1 MWGSGGTGRAFTEGS
16 DDDEKMRRLSAV
28 LSIVGVAFLA
38 GSRPSEAVTRHV
50 PGVIGT
56 IQAAIDSSSSG
67 DTITVAPGVYN
78 ETLVANAK
86 QLFLLGSGY
95 ETTIL
100 DAEMTGRCILFDGG
114 GEIRGFTI
122 KNGRATD
129 FGAGISITGPAV
141 RVADTHIYDCIV
153 GSFDKGV
160 GGGIYLYSLS
170 NSLIEN
176 CRFERNRAGDSG
188 GGICDRAALTV
199 IRNNVF
205 IHISCHVAGGGLE
218 TLVGY
223 VYNNLFLGNTSDS
236 FGGGIYGG
244 GIEIY
249 NNTLI
254 DNGHNNPFNQGAGM
268 HIGQDSPTVRNNLVV
283 GSHGPEGANSGVGIK
298 CSSGGSGVTL
308 SCNNSWANDGADFV
322 VSGSCDAVNNISLD
336 PLFCNRSGGDFGL
349 SKNSPCANYPACGL
363 IGAYPITC
371 SIGVLVLKSTWSQIK
386 ALGLGRHP

>member
-1 MWGSGGTGRAFTEGS
+1 M
-16 DDDEKMRRLSAV
+16 MRRFFAI
-28 LSIVGVAFLA
+28 LSIVCAELLTE
-38 GSRPSEAVTRHV
+38 SHPSGATTRHV
-50 PGVIGT
+50 PKIFGT
-56 IQAAIDSSSSG
+56 IQAAIDSSSTG
-67 DTITVAPGVYN
+67 DTILVAPGTYN

-86 QLFLLGSGY
+86 QLFLFGSGY
-95 ETTIL
+95 DNTVL
-100 DAEMTGRCILFDGG
+100 DAQMSGRCILFDGG

-153 GSFDKGV
+153 GSFDRGD

-205 IHISCHVAGGGLE
+205 VQNSCHVAGGGLE

-223 VYNNLFLGNTSDS
+223 VYNNVFLGNTSDS

-268 HIGQDSPTVRNNLVV
+268 HIGKDSPLVRNNLVV

-308 SCNNSWANDGADFV
+308 SCNNSWANDGPDIL
-322 VSGSCDAVNNISLD
+322 VSGFCDYANNISLD

-349 SKNSPCANYPACGL
+349 SGTSPCANYPDCGL
-363 IGAYPITC
+363 IGAFPITC
-371 SIGVLVLKSTWSQIK
+371 TIGVLVMESTWSMIK
-386 ALGLGRHP
+386 VLNLGKHP